1 VPDFVASCVLVAVT
15 VIVAAAAGAVNKP
28 PEVIVPPPATDHVT
42 AELKLPVP
50 CTLAVHCEVAP
61 AATVD
66 GLHVAET
73 EEILAVVVCGKVEL
87 AWLPQARRAERTR
100 QVRET
105 QMQRFFKVVRL
116 LV

>member
-1 VPDFVASCVLVAVT
+1 
-15 VIVAAAAGAVNKP
+15 
-28 PEVIVPPPATDHVT
+28 
-42 AELKLPVP
+42 
-50 CTLAVHCEVAP
+50 
-61 AATVD
+61 VD

-87 AWLPQARRAERTR
+87 AWLPQAKRAERTR